1 MMSEKTEWPVKPNYS
16 EFCEAYYTIMR
27 FIDTEPNS
35 RTLFHALFAFKAQI
49 CEEEQ

>member
-1 MMSEKTEWPVKPNYS
+1 MKPSYD

-35 RTLFHALFAFKAQI
+35 RTLFHALFAFKAKLK
-49 CEEEQ
+49 EEEE